1 LVARGDDM
9 RLNFEFTE
17 QQVKDL
23 KELRQKSGST
33 TMKELFNNAL
43 SVFEWTIDQSIKGK
57 KIASVDEEDKSYSV
71 LVALPLQRA
80 AKLYQL
86 EKV

>member
-1 LVARGDDM
+1 M

-23 KELRQKSGST
+23 KELQQKTGSS
-33 TMKELFNNAL
+33 TMKELFNNAM
-43 SVFEWTIDQSIKGK
+43 SVFEWTVNESIKGK
-57 KIASVDEEDKSYSV
+57 KIASVDEEDKNYRV
-71 LVALPLQRA
+71 LVAPPLQRA